1 MITADELK
9 QALKQSEVNIPDA
22 QIDAII
28 DEVDYMGNK
37 KINYT
42 EFLVA
47 TMDVQNFLD
56 EQKFNALFQQFDT
69 DGSGNI
75 TAENIVSAMQK
86 LGHEITQEELENIMD
101 QHDLAK
107 DGVISK

>member
-75 TAENIVSAMQK
+75 TAENIVSAMQM